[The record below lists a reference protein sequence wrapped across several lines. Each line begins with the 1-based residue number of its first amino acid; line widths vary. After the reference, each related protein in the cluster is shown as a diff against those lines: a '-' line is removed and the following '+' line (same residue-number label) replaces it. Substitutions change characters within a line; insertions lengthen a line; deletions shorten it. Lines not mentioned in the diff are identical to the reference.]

1 MYKYMFK
8 TTKSWSK
15 YQKAVENKLLKLLTR
30 VGGVMEIRV
39 VLWHTKGSSGGVE
52 VQDTSEPNP
61 LALPEDP
68 RSALRTGPWS
78 PGSAPFDLSSIRH
91 PSVSRVTVS
100 PGNSRGKHTPV
111 TSKGGPGQDV
121 EAGLECLG
129 WTNGQ
134 TSAGLQQ
141 CFSLSHS

>member
-1 MYKYMFK
+1 
-8 TTKSWSK
+8 
-15 YQKAVENKLLKLLTR
+15 
-30 VGGVMEIRV
+30 MEMRA

-111 TSKGGPGQDV
+111 TSTSYKGGPGQDV
-121 EAGLECLG
+121 EAEDGRTVKHQLADNNASRWLA
-129 WTNGQ
+129 Q
-134 TSAGLQQ
+134 
-141 CFSLSHS
+141 